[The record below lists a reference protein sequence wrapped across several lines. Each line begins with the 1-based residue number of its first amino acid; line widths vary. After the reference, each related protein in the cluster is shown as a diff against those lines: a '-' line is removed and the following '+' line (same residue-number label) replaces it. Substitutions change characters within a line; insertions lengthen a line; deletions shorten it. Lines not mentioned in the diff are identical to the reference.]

1 MLIKA
6 MVWCTRDGVINYDER
21 ILQFEVVDRVMENVI
36 FEEVEKLGNIDR
48 GGYGS
53 TGTK

>member
-1 MLIKA
+1 ML
-6 MVWCTRDGVINYDER
+6 WCTRDGVINYDER